1 MLRALIL
8 SCLALTIV
16 ARSASAEWH
25 ISPTVGLTIRART
38 NAAVLVSTPIT
49 TRPNIGGAVAILGGG
64 IVGIEGVGMFTP
76 SFKASAPLVN
86 QLIRSSR
93 TLALMAN
100 VVVTTPR
107 RWTEYSL
114 RPFVSAGLGAMRLSV
129 VDTGGLVIVRSNT
142 AGFNVGGGAVGFF
155 SKRTGVRFDLRYFR
169 RLGRANQDFNAADNP
184 QLSYLALSA
193 GVVFRR

>member
-1 MLRALIL
+1 M
-8 SCLALTIV
+8 
-16 ARSASAEWH
+16 
-25 ISPTVGLTIRART
+25 
-38 NAAVLVSTPIT
+38 
-49 TRPNIGGAVAILGGG
+49 
-64 IVGIEGVGMFTP
+64 
-76 SFKASAPLVN
+76 
-86 QLIRSSR
+86 
-93 TLALMAN
+93 
-100 VVVTTPR
+100 VVTTPR